1 MAHVSGHYDDWL
13 KDQEGGGKWGNLT
26 NKGKAGQLNN
36 LANLADLG
44 KKAFGMSDEMRAA
57 KSAAIANT
65 PPVKP
70 GGSKKGDM
78 SVQED
83 WKDDTSSVNT
93 SPLSD
98 ADLEYQREK
107 KKNKLV

>member
-1 MAHVSGHYDDWL
+1 MSNYDDWL
-13 KDQEGGGKWGNLT
+13 IEQGGGKKWGNLT
-26 NKGKAGQLNN
+26 NKGKAGMLSQA
-36 LANLADLG
+36 ANLADLG

-65 PPVKP
+65 PPVKK

-98 ADLEYQREK
+98 ADMEYQK
-107 KKNKLV
+107 KKKQNGL

>member
-1 MAHVSGHYDDWL
+1 MAHEPGHEYDDWL
-13 KDQEGGGKWGNLT
+13 KKQGGGGKWGNLT
-26 NKGKAGQLNN
+26 NKGKAGQLKN
-36 LANLADLG
+36 LASLADFG
-44 KKAFGMSDEMRAA
+44 KKALGQEHLIDA
-57 KSAAIANT
+57 KSKEIAST

-70 GGSKKGDM
+70 GYSKKGDL

-98 ADLEYQREK
+98 ADMEYQKKK
-107 KKNKLV
+107 KKNGLA